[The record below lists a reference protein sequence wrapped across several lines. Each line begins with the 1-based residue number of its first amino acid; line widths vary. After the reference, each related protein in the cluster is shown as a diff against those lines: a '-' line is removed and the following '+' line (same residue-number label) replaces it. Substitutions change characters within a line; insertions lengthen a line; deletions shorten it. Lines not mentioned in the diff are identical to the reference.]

1 MTKSHYV
8 PNFLLPRFANE
19 EGLLTVLDKETGR
32 SWRKKGTEDNARF
45 DAFAEHG
52 FYSDD
57 VEKALSRAEGDA
69 APVIASLIEGA
80 DRDEVP
86 AHAEHEKARLCWFLL
101 LQTLRIQEV
110 KNFLRQTGWQGP
122 ENPKRVYEEI
132 LSTRA
137 EDVLQGRNDAPERI
151 ELLRMM
157 SMDVL
162 LAKAG
167 DDSPG
172 YLVGDHPCLKNS
184 ANRSLHPDMVVMPLS
199 SRVTVQLCR
208 HGTGNLCAEL
218 PPAAVRGANR
228 QMYQY
233 AHRFVA
239 GPSKKALQSAAARQP
254 AKGD

>member
-19 EGLLTVLDKETGR
+19 EGLLTVLDKETGG
-32 SWRKKGTEDNARF
+32 SWQKKGGGKVRF
-45 DAFAEHG
+45 DLFAEHG

-69 APVIASLIEGA
+69 APVIANLIEGA

-86 AHAEHEKARLCWFLL
+86 AYAQHEKAPLCWFLL

-110 KNFLRQTGWQGP
+110 KKFLRLTGWRGP
-122 ENPKRVYEEI
+122 ENPGNVYEEI
-132 LSTRA
+132 STRA
-137 EDVLQGRNDAPERI
+137 EDVLKGRDDAPERI

-162 LAKAG
+162 VAKDR

-184 ANRSLHPDMVVMPLS
+184 AHRSLHPDMVVMPLS

-208 HGTGNLCAEL
+208 YGTGNLCVES
-218 PPAAVRGANR
+218 PPAAVEDANR
-228 QMYQY
+228 QIYQH

-239 GPSKKALQSAAARQP
+239 GPSNEVLQSAAARQP
-254 AKGD
+254 AKGN